1 MTSMIKLKSVSK
13 RYHMGDSVVVHA
25 LDKVDLHIKK
35 GEFSGIVGSSGSGK
49 STLLHIIGGLDRPDD
64 GEVIWEGQNIFKL
77 NDRQLADFRNRKI
90 GFVFQQFH
98 LLPKTS
104 VLENTLLPAMYSQCR
119 DEDCRQRAVKILK
132 RLGMGNRL
140 NHYPNELSGGQQQRV
155 AIARALINQPEVI
168 FADEPTGNLDSKS
181 GLNIVKVLKQLNNDE
196 KITVVIVTHD
206 LDLAAETRRI
216 IKMKDGKIISDE
228 KNV

>member
-1 MTSMIKLKSVSK
+1 MIKLKSISK
-13 RYHMGDSVVVHA
+13 RYQMGDSLVVHA
-25 LDKVDLHIKK
+25 LNDINLEIKK
-35 GEFSGIVGSSGSGK
+35 GELTAIVGASGSGK
-49 STLLHIIGGLDRPDD
+49 STLLHIIGGLDRPDE
-64 GEVIWEGQNIFKL
+64 GKVVWEGEEIFKL

-104 VLENTLLPAMYSQCR
+104 VLENTLLPTMYSQCR
-119 DEDCRQRAVKILK
+119 SEKCEQRAIDILNK
-132 RLGMGNRL
+132 LGLGDRL
-140 NHYPNELSGGQQQRV
+140 NHHPNQLSGGQQQRV
-155 AIARALINQPEVI
+155 AIARSLINQPEVI
-168 FADEPTGNLDSKS
+168 FTDEPTGNLDSKS
-181 GLNIVKVLKQLNNDE
+181 GMQIAQVLKNLNNQE

-206 LDLAAETRRI
+206 LDLAGEARRI

>member
-1 MTSMIKLKSVSK
+1 
-13 RYHMGDSVVVHA
+13 MGDSVVVHA

-49 STLLHIIGGLDRPDD
+49 STLLHIIGGLDRPDG
-64 GEVIWEGQNIFKL
+64 GEVIWEGQNIFNL

-104 VLENTLLPAMYSQCR
+104 VLENTLLPTMYSQCR
-119 DEDCRQRAVKILK
+119 DEDCRQRAVEILK
-132 RLGMGNRL
+132 RLGMSNRL

-181 GLNIVKVLKQLNNDE
+181 GLNIVKVLKQLNRDE

-216 IKMKDGKIISDE
+216 IKMKDGKIISDK